1 MKHEKQYGEHQ
12 PHDSLGF
19 VLRFALE
26 NLTTN
31 SLVV

>member
-1 MKHEKQYGEHQ
+1 MKGDKQYGEHQ

-19 VLRFALE
+19 EFRFALE